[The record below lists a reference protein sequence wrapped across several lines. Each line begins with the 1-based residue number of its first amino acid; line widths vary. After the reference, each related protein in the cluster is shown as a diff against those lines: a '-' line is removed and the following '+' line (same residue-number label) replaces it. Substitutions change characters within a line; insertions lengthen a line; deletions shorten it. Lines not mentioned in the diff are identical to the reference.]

1 MRVRLFSVNR
11 QRTAKASE
19 RAADRAAERAG
30 RAEERHVRNRFLPN
44 AKDWEIE
51 TVPGPLRGEA
61 LD

>member
-11 QRTAKASE
+11 RRTTKASE
-19 RAADRAAERAG
+19 RAADRAAETAG
-30 RAEERHVRNRFLPN
+30 RAEKRQARNRFLPN

-51 TVPGPLRGEA
+51 TVPEPLRGEA